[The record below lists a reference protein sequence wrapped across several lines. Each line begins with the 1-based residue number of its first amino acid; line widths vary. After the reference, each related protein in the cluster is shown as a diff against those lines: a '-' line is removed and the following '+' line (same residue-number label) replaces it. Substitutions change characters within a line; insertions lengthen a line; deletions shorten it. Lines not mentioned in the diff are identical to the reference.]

1 MDGRNA
7 RLRGRC
13 SYTTLYNETR
23 LSSRAIGGKLG
34 GLDALREELLLQ
46 VAVAELPVGAR
57 AEREDLSRLGARD
70 RVQRAC
76 RELLD
81 HEAMESLD
89 LGRSER
95 GAAVGRDAPAAS
107 PPHVAGAVVRAER
120 ERVALA
126 RQRDGKLGARR
137 RRDDVLADEALDEA
151 RLRLRL
157 LITCERRV
165 EAVGGRG

>member
-1 MDGRNA
+1 MASSAASTRFGRS
-7 RLRGRC
+7 C
-13 SYTTLYNETR
+13 SCRSPWPSCPLAPEPN
-23 LSSRAIGGKLG
+23 
-34 GLDALREELLLQ
+34 
-46 VAVAELPVGAR
+46 
-57 AEREDLSRLGARD
+57 EDLSRLGARD